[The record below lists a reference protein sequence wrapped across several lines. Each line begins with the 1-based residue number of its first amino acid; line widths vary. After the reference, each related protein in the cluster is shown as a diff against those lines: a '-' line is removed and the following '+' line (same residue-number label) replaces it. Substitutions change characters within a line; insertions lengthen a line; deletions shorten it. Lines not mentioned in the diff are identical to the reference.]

1 MLAPSDRAKIKY
13 CAENNGGK
21 CPYKCRVCD
30 GLCNN
35 CPLNIQPGD
44 KIQTGTAYTPRRV
57 LTYEE
62 LNALENRC
70 LPPCYD

>member
-1 MLAPSDRAKIKY
+1 MLTATDRAKIEY
-13 CAENNGGK
+13 CAANNNGK
-21 CPYKCRVCD
+21 CLYKPRTCD

-57 LTYEE
+57 PTYEE
-62 LNALENRC
+62 MNALENRC
-70 LPPCYD
+70 LPPCDY